1 MFNVVTER
9 RKRSVWTPRT
19 VAASVGAH
27 LLLLGVFV
35 TAAESRPPR
44 PTERIVDLTMPAE
57 RRPEPPKQPATPPP
71 PAPDKPQ
78 PTKGD
83 FVTPRPPEEV
93 PTTVPPPDPHA
104 PAITP
109 RDVTGIGQEGQVIG
123 TPEPN
128 RPPAPDPGPESGIG
142 GEEGVYEPE
151 AVTVLP
157 RLANEREAQRMLQ
170 RVYPPLLRDAG
181 VTGTTVVTLIID
193 RQGNVEPGSIN
204 IQNSTHPGFED
215 AARRAVEK
223 FRFAPA
229 QLNGRSVSVIIALPI
244 EWRLQN

>member
-35 TAAESRPPR
+35 TVAESGTPR
-44 PTERIVDLTMPAE
+44 PVERIIDLPIPAE
-57 RRPEPPKQPATPPP
+57 RARPQPKPVTPPP

-78 PTKGD
+78 PTRGT
-83 FVTPRPPEEV
+83 FVSPRPPENV
-93 PTTVPPPDPHA
+93 PPDIPPPDPHA
-104 PAITP
+104 PPLSP
-109 RDVTGIGQEGQVIG
+109 REVTGLGTEGQVIG
-123 TPEPN
+123 TPGN
-128 RPPAPDPGPESGIG
+128 NPPTPAADPGPESGIG

-193 RQGNVEPGSIN
+193 RQGNVEPGSVN